1 MNDQYKKDENILK
14 DIIKQNV
21 KPNDINDELDII
33 IYYKNM
39 KTKSLIMK
47 NDLTQPTDRYLSV

>member
-47 NDLTQPTDRYLSV
+47 NNLTQPTDRYLSV

>member
-1 MNDQYKKDENILK
+1 MNDQYKKDEN
-14 DIIKQNV
+14 IIKQNV

-47 NDLTQPTDRYLSV
+47 NNLTQPTDRYLSV